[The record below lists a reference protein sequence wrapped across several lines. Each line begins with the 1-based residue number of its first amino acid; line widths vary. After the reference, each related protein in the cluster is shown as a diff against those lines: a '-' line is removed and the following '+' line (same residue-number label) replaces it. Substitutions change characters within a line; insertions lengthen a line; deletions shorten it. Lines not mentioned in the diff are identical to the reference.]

1 MLMHSYSLSFWS
13 TASPC
18 SLGCLHERAVD
29 KIPTE
34 SVDSLPKTSLSPMC
48 SAFYNLK
55 SVPLVS
61 SSFFFSCIHVGTI
74 NASLISRKKFT
85 ALHALFYISRY
96 LFYCTARVIN
106 GQEIKYDFYSSRAQY
121 DCNRF
126 VIILFRKQG
135 LKRSNKIVRDGSS

>member
-1 MLMHSYSLSFWS
+1 MLTWAASMRELLTRFLQNLWILCPKHHSLQCALF
-13 TASPC
+13 
-18 SLGCLHERAVD
+18 
-29 KIPTE
+29 
-34 SVDSLPKTSLSPMC
+34 
-48 SAFYNLK
+48 AFYNLK

-85 ALHALFYISRY
+85 ALHALFYVSRY